1 MADDSGNF
9 FTTSRKGYD
18 RVEVDAFIA
27 RKAKEDAERTELIET
42 LEGRVRQLSAELTVA
57 KDDADRVAGLRDELT
72 TSSSRAETAEAAAA
86 EARGRVQTL
95 EAEVERLREQ
105 EEAIRLTLMSATKTK
120 DEMLEAAEAQLAEAK
135 AKAEATAEQI
145 VQEARRRADELTQ
158 SRQGEIDELNRE
170 LERLEHERNQHLI
183 KLKTQSDEVLA
194 ERDRELQEKT
204 DAFDAGY
211 TQQMEE
217 LALLR
222 DVYQELSDRLQQV
235 ADGALADL
243 AEGRDGLTELVALDA
258 PPRSRAVTMTPP
270 ATTPTFTADPLPE
283 ATVTEPTPAEL
294 QHSGAVDQPVGIEP
308 AAVDPDTTWSGA
320 TDSSWPV
327 SDDAE
332 TAAEFPT
339 DAQVEHHEP
348 EPEHHEPEPEHH
360 EPEPEHHELA
370 AEAEHHEAPEAEHH
384 EPEHHEPAAEI
395 EHHEAPEAEHH
406 EPEHHESAAEA
417 DEPEATLD
425 QIDVPDDLGALDDP
439 EIRINDELGGS
450 DRASFY
456 SRRSGKLPRL
466 GADASRSA
474 LTAALSMR
482 RTGQDDDD

>member
-42 LEGRVRQLSAELTVA
+42 LESRVRQMSAELTVA

-72 TSSSRAETAEAAAA
+72 TSSSRAEAAEAAAA

-95 EAEVERLREQ
+95 EGEVERLREQ

-120 DEMLEAAEAQLAEAK
+120 DEMLEAAETQLAEAK
-135 AKAEATAEQI
+135 TKAEATAEQI
-145 VQEARRRADELTQ
+145 VQEARRRADELTE

-170 LERLEHERNQHLI
+170 LERLERERNQHLI

-194 ERDRELQEKT
+194 ERDLELQEKT
-204 DAFDAGY
+204 DAFHAGY
-211 TQQMEE
+211 SQQMEE

-235 ADGALADL
+235 ASGALADL
-243 AEGRDGLTELVALDA
+243 AEGRDGLTELVALDT

-270 ATTPTFTADPLPE
+270 AAAPTFTTDPLPE
-283 ATVTEPTPAEL
+283 STVAEPAPADV
-294 QHSGAVDQPVGIEP
+294 HHPGAVDQPLNVEP
-308 AAVDPDTTWSGA
+308 AAVDPDTTWSGV

-332 TAAEFPT
+332 TATDFKT
-339 DAQVEHHEP
+339 DAAAEHHEP

-360 EPEPEHHELA
+360 EPE
-370 AEAEHHEAPEAEHH
+370 AEHHEPEAEHH
-384 EPEHHEPAAEI
+384 EPEA
-395 EHHEAPEAEHH
+395 EHHEPEAEHH
-406 EPEHHESAAEA
+406 EPEAEHHEPEAEHHEPEA
-417 DEPEATLD
+417 EHHEPEATLD